1 MSGGLEIVGR
11 AGELRVGYQTS
22 ARFGAWR
29 LAVSGDD
36 VIVTVTKLEPD
47 AYWFTL
53 PPDAIRLEIGTH
65 VWVWRA
71 VEAIEDTR
79 YRVLGDPEVQ

>member
-1 MSGGLEIVGR
+1 MPSGLQIAGR
-11 AGELRVGYQTS
+11 AGELRVGYHLA

-29 LAVSGDD
+29 LAVSEDD
-36 VIVTVTKLEPD
+36 VVVSVTALEPD

-53 PPDAIRLEIGTH
+53 PPDAIRLEIGAH

-71 VEAIEDTR
+71 VETLDDTR
-79 YRVLGDPEVQ
+79 YRVLGDPEVD

>member
-1 MSGGLEIVGR
+1 MSNGLEIKGK
-11 AGELRVGYQTS
+11 AGELRVGYHLA

-29 LAVSGDD
+29 LAVSDD
-36 VIVTVTKLEPD
+36 AVMVTVTALEPD
-47 AYWFTL
+47 AYWFTH
-53 PPDAIRLEIGTH
+53 PPDSIRLEIGTH

-71 VEAIEDTR
+71 VETIEDTR